1 MTLPLPN
8 RFSFVIPVYNHYTTV
23 WDVIDKAR
31 KTGFP
36 VIVVDDGS
44 TDEMAR
50 VDPRKDRRLIDITF
64 IRHVKNWG
72 KGAALITGFRVA
84 VKKSAWAVTVD
95 ADGQHHPSDYHSLV
109 RAIPPGSRPIV
120 VGKRLGMNSR
130 KIPWTGRYGRK
141 FSNFWVRLAGGP
153 GVSDTQSGFRLYPL
167 PEALDLDI
175 RARRFQ
181 YEVESLVKARW
192 RGIPVLEAPV
202 SVHYQP
208 GVARVSHFR
217 PFVDF
222 MRNTVVFSR
231 LIFQRILFQ
240 PNFRRRRSAP

>member
-1 MTLPLPN
+1 MDPSSLHRTC
-8 RFSFVIPVYNHYTTV
+8 FVIPVYNHYATV
-23 WDVIDKAR
+23 WDVIDEAR

-44 TDEMAR
+44 TDKMADI
-50 VDPRKDRRLIDITF
+50 DPRTDKRLVDITF
-64 IRHVKNWG
+64 IRHTSNWG

-84 VKKSAWAVTVD
+84 AKKSAWAISVD
-95 ADGQHHPSDYHSLV
+95 ADGQHHPADYHSLV
-109 RAIPPGSRPIV
+109 RAILPGIRPIV
-120 VGKRLGMNSR
+120 VGKRLGMDSR

-153 GVSDTQSGFRLYPL
+153 GVTDTQSGFRLYPL
-167 PEALDLDI
+167 PEVLDLDTH
-175 RARRFQ
+175 AKRFQ
-181 YEVESLVKARW
+181 FEVEVLVKARW
-192 RGIPVLEAPV
+192 HGLPVLEAPV
-202 SVHYQP
+202 SVHYPP

-240 PNFRRRRSAP
+240 PNFRRRRGAP